1 MSPALSLWLV
11 RLAGLYLA
19 LGAVFAPLWAFR
31 LVNRT
36 DPVAAHGTP
45 GFRLLI
51 LPGALLLWP
60 FLAGR
65 LVRGTATPPLERTAH
80 RVAARRRAAP

>member
-1 MSPALSLWLV
+1 MTPALSPWLV
-11 RLAGLYLA
+11 RLAGAYLA
-19 LGAVFAPLWAFR
+19 AGALFAPLWAFR

-60 FLAGR
+60 LLLGR
-65 LVRGTATPPLERTAH
+65 LLGGTRVPPLERTAH
-80 RVAARRRAAP
+80 RTAARRATR

>member
-1 MSPALSLWLV
+1 MTPALSLWLV
-11 RLAGLYLA
+11 RLAGAYFTVGA
-19 LGAVFAPLWAFR
+19 LFAPLWAFR

-36 DPVAAHGTP
+36 DPVAAHGTA

-60 FLAGR
+60 LLLGR
-65 LVRGTATPPLERTAH
+65 LLRGTTAPPLERTAH
-80 RVAARRRAAP
+80 RTAARRAAR